1 MPIRFRNTTKDHGV
15 YVMASVYLAKYV
27 FQVFFLTDAVRHD
40 RNYVNVYVPKQGIAV
55 AVNYRSKSL
64 MNVYFVCSCVRILF
78 IRFVIKLYG
87 ERNVLFS
94 S

>member
-1 MPIRFRNTTKDHGV
+1 
-15 YVMASVYLAKYV
+15 MASVYLAKYV
-27 FQVFFLTDAVRHD
+27 FQGCFFFTDAVRHD

-78 IRFVIKLYG
+78 IRFVIKLCG